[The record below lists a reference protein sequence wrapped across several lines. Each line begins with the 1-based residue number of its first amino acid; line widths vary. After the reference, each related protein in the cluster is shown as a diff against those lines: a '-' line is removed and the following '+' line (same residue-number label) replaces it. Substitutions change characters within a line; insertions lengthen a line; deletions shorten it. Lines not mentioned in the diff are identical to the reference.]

1 MSLITCAV
9 SDLVFYSE
17 WHTPTS
23 KFKLTADTNNMKKLQ
38 NTKDTYLIIF
48 GPDQND
54 QMEWFLKQPQWTIVY
69 RGIKAR
75 NKNYREYGSG
85 RNTLFIFEY
94 NEPKA

>member
-9 SDLVFYSE
+9 SDLVHREYSYRLGTVVLTE
-17 WHTPTS
+17 DTS
-23 KFKLTADTNNMKKLQ
+23 NKKRLK
-38 NTKDTYLIIF
+38 NTKNTYLIIF

-75 NKNYREYGSG
+75 NKNYTECSKG

>member
-9 SDLVFYSE
+9 SDLVYRE
-17 WHTPTS
+17 WHTPTR
-23 KFKLTADTNNMKKLQ
+23 KFKLTVDTNNMKKLQ
-38 NTKDTYLIIF
+38 NTKNTYLIIF
-48 GPDQND
+48 GPTQEE
-54 QMEWFLKQPQWTIVY
+54 QMAWFLKQPQWTIVY

-75 NKNYREYGSG
+75 NKKHPEFGGG

>member
-9 SDLVFYSE
+9 SDLIYRE
-17 WHTPTS
+17 WDSPARQY
-23 KFKLTADTNNMKKLQ
+23 KLTPDSTNRKKLQ
-38 NTKDTYLIIF
+38 NTKNTYLIIF

-54 QMEWFLKQPQWTIVY
+54 QMEWFLKQSQWTIVY

-75 NKNYREYGSG
+75 NKNYRSDGKG

>member
-9 SDLVFYSE
+9 SDLIYRE
-17 WHTPTS
+17 WDS
-23 KFKLTADTNNMKKLQ
+23 SARQFKLTPDNTNRKKLQ

-48 GPDQND
+48 GPAQNE

-75 NKNYREYGSG
+75 NKNYTECSKG

>member
-9 SDLVFYSE
+9 SDLIYCAWDS
-17 WHTPTS
+17 S
-23 KFKLTADTNNMKKLQ
+23 ALQLKLTQDSTNTKKLQ

-48 GPDQND
+48 GPTQEEH
-54 QMEWFLKQPQWTIVY
+54 MEWFLKQPQWTIVY

-75 NKNYREYGSG
+75 NKNYREYGKG

>member
-9 SDLVFYSE
+9 SDLLQRE
-17 WHTPTS
+17 WHAPTK
-23 KFKLTADTNNMKKLQ
+23 KFKLTAYTINTKKLQ

-48 GPDQND
+48 GPAQEE

-75 NKNYREYGSG
+75 NKNYSEYGEG

>member
-9 SDLVFYSE
+9 SDLIYRTWGHHFGQFRLKE
-17 WHTPTS
+17 TT
-23 KFKLTADTNNMKKLQ
+23 TNRDKLQ
-38 NTKDTYLIIF
+38 NINDTYLIIF
-48 GPDQND
+48 GPDQD
-54 QMEWFLKQPQWTIVY
+54 GEMQWFLKQPQWTIVY

-75 NKNYREYGSG
+75 NKNYREYGGG

>member
-9 SDLVFYSE
+9 SDLVYRE
-17 WHTPTS
+17 WDS
-23 KFKLTADTNNMKKLQ
+23 DALQFKLTPDSINRKKLQ

-48 GPDQND
+48 GPNQNE
-54 QMEWFLKQPQWTIVY
+54 QMAWFLKQPQWTIVY
-69 RGIKAR
+69 RGITAR
-75 NKNYREYGSG
+75 NKNYPGCGGG

>member
-9 SDLVFYSE
+9 SDLVYRE
-17 WHTPTS
+17 WS
-23 KFKLTADTNNMKKLQ
+23 SSARQFKLTPESINRKELQ

-48 GPDQND
+48 GPAQND
-54 QMEWFLKQPQWTIVY
+54 HMEWFLKQPQWTIVY

-75 NKNYREYGSG
+75 NKNYPEFGGG